1 MKLTKFE
8 SSWGEAAMT
17 AIYPGSRDDGLAGIE
32 HVRFRPR
39 PGEAG
44 DVPSA
49 LPIFLAQ
56 VMRYLPF
63 RAALGM
69 RIAIWLVALAPF
81 FVLGRL
87 TTITRLS
94 ARDRERVVEGL
105 VASRV
110 YVVRSLFL
118 ILKTMGA
125 LLYGGD
131 ASVRARMAAARAPSS
146 GVRPVAEAVDAA
158 ARAAPEAA
166 SA

>member
-1 MKLTKFE
+1 MV
-8 SSWGEAAMT
+8 
-17 AIYPGSRDDGLAGIE
+17 AIYPGSHDDGMAGIE
-32 HVRFRPR
+32 
-39 PGEAG
+39 GM
-44 DVPSA
+44 A
-49 LPIFLAQ
+49 LPAFLAE

-69 RIAIWLVALAPF
+69 RVAIWLVALAPF

-94 ARDRERVVEGL
+94 PHQRERVVMAL
-105 VASRV
+105 LASRV

-125 LLYGGD
+125 LLYGGN
-131 ASVRARMAAARAPSS
+131 ASVRARMAVSRAPSS
-146 GVRPVAEAVDAA
+146 GVRPVAEAAEAA
-158 ARAAPEAA
+158 AQAAVEAA

>member
-17 AIYPGSRDDGLAGIE
+17 AIFPGSHDDGMAGID
-32 HVRFRPR
+32 RM
-39 PGEAG
+39 
-44 DVPSA
+44 A
-49 LPIFLAQ
+49 LPVFLSE
-56 VMRYLPF
+56 VMRYLPY

-69 RIAIWLVALAPF
+69 RVAIWLVALAPL

-87 TTITRLS
+87 TTIRRLS
-94 ARDRERVVEGL
+94 PQDRERVVMAL
-105 VASRV
+105 VMSRV

-131 ASVRARMAAARAPSS
+131 ASVRARMAAARVPSS
-146 GVRPVAEAVDAA
+146 GVRAVADAA
-158 ARAAPEAA
+158 DTGAEAAPEAA